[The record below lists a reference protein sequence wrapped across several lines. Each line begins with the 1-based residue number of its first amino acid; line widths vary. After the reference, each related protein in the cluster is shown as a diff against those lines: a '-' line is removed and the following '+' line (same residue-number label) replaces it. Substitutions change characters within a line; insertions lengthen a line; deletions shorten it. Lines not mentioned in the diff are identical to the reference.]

1 MQFDNSK
8 QEAIEARIRSIKD
21 ELAALQFEL
30 RMKPR
35 RTQPQI
41 DERVNRIRYHV
52 KRLHEEFPPF
62 NVG

>member
-8 QEAIEARIRSIKD
+8 QEKIEGRLLAIEHLID
-21 ELAALQFEL
+21 ELKTQIE
-30 RMKPR
+30 KKGR
-35 RTQPQI
+35 RHQSSITTKLSTL
-41 DERVNRIRYHV
+41 EYHV